1 MAAVAGRL
9 AAVVAELVA
18 ADIALVAEA
27 LADAGAVH
35 TGQRECAERALV
47 DIADQK

>member
-27 LADAGAVH
+27 LADAGAVR

-47 DIADQK
+47 GIADQK

>member
-9 AAVVAELVA
+9 AAVAAELVA
-18 ADIALVAEA
+18 ADTALVAEA
-27 LADAGAVH
+27 LADAGAVR

-47 DIADQK
+47 GIADQK